1 MTDRAPEDPATVEIV
16 SAPSAEPRPWDRPS
30 PPAPGSPAA
39 STFGSSPT
47 TAPAA
52 PTTPAPS
59 SPPAAKRARP
69 RKSTRPGAAAR
80 AKGKGVLANSLVSLI
95 ADIDLEITKVN
106 DLTRSIDQHVTA
118 LNKQRSEQ
126 QQRVRTLREMHAAVP
141 GGTLGTY
148 VEERLKELRT
158 PSVTESNFPWPRKA

>member
-1 MTDRAPEDPATVEIV
+1 
-16 SAPSAEPRPWDRPS
+16 
-30 PPAPGSPAA
+30 
-39 STFGSSPT
+39 
-47 TAPAA
+47 
-52 PTTPAPS
+52 
-59 SPPAAKRARP
+59 
-69 RKSTRPGAAAR
+69 
-80 AKGKGVLANSLVSLI
+80 VLANSLVSLI

-106 DLTRSIDQHVTA
+106 ELTRSIDQHVTT